1 MKFICI
7 WIKQTFANSVFI
19 IIYLSISFVYEVC
32 QQILQMS
39 GILLNGTVYDFLVDN
54 SGTEKENVL
63 NIFEYLL
70 KENNLK

>member
-1 MKFICI
+1 
-7 WIKQTFANSVFI
+7 
-19 IIYLSISFVYEVC
+19 
-32 QQILQMS
+32 MS
-39 GILLNGTVYDFLVDN
+39 GILLNGTVYDFLVHS